1 MGRATRQQLLTA
13 PSPQPRSTNTSSE
26 ETYTMGCTME
36 CTMGCTMGCTMECT
50 MGCMRLGVGVMRVSE
65 LGDRVGSGVGLRLR
79 PQAS

>member
-26 ETYTMGCTME
+26 ETY
-36 CTMGCTMGCTMECT
+36 TMGCTMECT